1 MNVYNAECTRSN
13 VLRVCAHVIS
23 FPIPLRSYIIYG
35 NTKHFTGT
43 CIHYGIIYIA
53 ICLPESLYIQICHT
67 DWEEVPLDVTGNSNF
82 YSNYQHMFNETV
94 AVDQVVSKGDL
105 IGYSYKSFPSE
116 FQHLHFEIRAGGL
129 AQRHSCNPWKYLPNM
144 DNSYS
149 TFEANVTLT
158 PNNNSLPCEAVVDIS
173 VPPDQLTFNR
183 IELHVNG
190 GDVIRVF
197 DMCEDNLE
205 HSFDELDLPL
215 LEGNIYITPNRFN
228 SQSYGKGEPL
238 TYGFEFLD
246 LPTPG
251 GTVVAKAYD
260 VFGNF
265 VETPQATYVCP
276 GIQFMHNNIAS
287 ATP

>member
-1 MNVYNAECTRSN
+1 
-13 VLRVCAHVIS
+13 
-23 FPIPLRSYIIYG
+23 
-35 NTKHFTGT
+35 
-43 CIHYGIIYIA
+43 
-53 ICLPESLYIQICHT
+53 
-67 DWEEVPLDVTGNSNF
+67 
-82 YSNYQHMFNETV
+82 MFNETV

-105 IGYSYKSFPSE
+105 IGYSYKSLDSGFE
-116 FQHLHFEIRAGGL
+116 LVHFEIRAGGIY
-129 AQRHSCNPWKYLPNM
+129 QRHCCNPWKYLPNIN
-144 DNSYS
+144 NSYS
-149 TFEANVTLT
+149 TFEANLTLT
-158 PNNNSLPCEAVVDIS
+158 PNYNSLPCEAVVNIS

-205 HSFDELDLPL
+205 HSSDDLGLPL
-215 LEGNIYITPNRFN
+215 LEGNIYISPMQFSSR
-228 SQSYGKGEPL
+228 SYENGEPL

-251 GTVVAKAYD
+251 GTVIAKAYD

-287 ATP
+287 VTS

>member
-1 MNVYNAECTRSN
+1 
-13 VLRVCAHVIS
+13 
-23 FPIPLRSYIIYG
+23 
-35 NTKHFTGT
+35 
-43 CIHYGIIYIA
+43 
-53 ICLPESLYIQICHT
+53 
-67 DWEEVPLDVTGNSNF
+67 
-82 YSNYQHMFNETV
+82 MFNETV
-94 AVDQVVSKGDL
+94 GVGDNVTKGDL
-105 IGYSYKSFPSE
+105 IGYSYKSLVSGFE
-116 FQHLHFEIRAGGL
+116 HLHFEIRAGGYF
-129 AQRHSCNPWKYLPNM
+129 QRDCCNPWKYLPNM
-144 DNSYS
+144 DNSYT

-158 PNNNSLPCEAVVDIS
+158 PNYNSLPCEAVVNIS

-205 HSFDELDLPL
+205 HSSNASELDLPL
-215 LEGNIYITPNRFN
+215 LEGNIYISPNRFN
-228 SQSYGKGEPL
+228 SQSYGKGEPA

-251 GTVVAKAYD
+251 GTVVAKVYD

-287 ATP
+287 ATS